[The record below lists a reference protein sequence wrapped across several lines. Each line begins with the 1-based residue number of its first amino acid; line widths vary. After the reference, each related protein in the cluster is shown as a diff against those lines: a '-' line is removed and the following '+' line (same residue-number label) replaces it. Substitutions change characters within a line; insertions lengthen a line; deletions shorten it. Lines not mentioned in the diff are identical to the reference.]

1 MPKFSYLATSF
12 QGERKSGILEAK
24 DEKNLAKLLYQE
36 GYFLISA
43 DLIKEER
50 RGKLE
55 FSFSFLRGVSLVE
68 KMFFTRNLKIM
79 VSSGIT
85 LPRALRTLS
94 LQTKN
99 RKLAKTLLSLADE
112 ITKGK
117 TLSESL
123 ALYPDIFPELFQN
136 MIRVGEESGTL
147 EKVLEVL
154 TRQMEK
160 EHELRGKIKGALIY
174 PSVIVIAMIAIGIL
188 MLVVVVPKLAQTFQE
203 LEIELPLTTRLVISF
218 GNFLVTKWYLLILI
232 VLFSFLFFSLSLRT
246 KSGRKI
252 THFLLLKFPII
263 SPIIKKSNAAYIV
276 RTLSSLFSAGVP
288 IVRSLEIISDTISN
302 FYFRETIV
310 QAAKVVKK
318 GGKFSSAL
326 ASYPHIYPPS
336 VVQMIEVGEETGETS
351 LILAKLADFFEE
363 EVENATKNLSVII
376 EPLLM
381 LMIGAAVGFFAVSMI
396 QPIYSMLGAIKQ

>member
-24 DEKNLAKLLYQE
+24 DEKDLAQLLHQE
-36 GYFLISA
+36 GYILISA
-43 DLIKEER
+43 DLLRER
-50 RGKLE
+50 KKILE
-55 FSFSFLRGVSLVE
+55 FSLDFFKGVSLAE
-68 KMFFTRNLKIM
+68 KIFFTRNLKVMI
-79 VSSGIT
+79 SSGVA

-94 LQTKN
+94 SQTKS
-99 RKLAKTLLSLADE
+99 RKFARALLSLSDE
-112 ITKGK
+112 INKGRS
-117 TLSESL
+117 LSEAL

-136 MIRVGEESGTL
+136 MIRVGEETGTL
-147 EKVLEVL
+147 EEVLEVL

-160 EHELRGKIKGALIY
+160 EHELKGKIKGALIY

-203 LEIELPLTTRLVISF
+203 LEIELPFTTRLVISF
-218 GNFLVTKWYLLILI
+218 GNFLVTKWHLL
-232 VLFSFLFFSLSLRT
+232 VLFLLFFLLVFRLFLKT
-246 KSGRKI
+246 KIGKQI
-252 THFLLLKFPII
+252 IHFLLLNFPII

-302 FYFRETIV
+302 FYFQETIV
-310 QAAKVVKK
+310 QAAQVVKK
-318 GGKFSSAL
+318 GGKLSSAL

-351 LILAKLADFFEE
+351 SILAKLADFFEE
-363 EVENATKNLSVII
+363 EVGNATKNLSAII

-381 LMIGAAVGFFAVSMI
+381 LIIGATVGFFAVSMI
-396 QPIYSMLGAIKQ
+396 QPIYSMLGAIK